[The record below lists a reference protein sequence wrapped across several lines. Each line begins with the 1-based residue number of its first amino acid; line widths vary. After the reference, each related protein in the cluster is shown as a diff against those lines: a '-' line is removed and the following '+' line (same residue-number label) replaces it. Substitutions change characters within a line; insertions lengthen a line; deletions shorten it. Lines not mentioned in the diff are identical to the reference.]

1 MPNQS
6 KPKTDSKS
14 SHPKTIEEAL
24 ARFQMEH
31 HAAGKDGKAN
41 YGTYTTLAG
50 GLNAVQPATH
60 LGLSHTQTFEH
71 IVVGEKVVTVLKTR
85 LLFTGEDDT
94 YNTVIESNL
103 PFPDLV
109 PNRGNIMQ
117 ALGSAITYARRY
129 SLLAIYGL
137 AGDDDDAE
145 GSAPTAAHPAGKVFT
160 AKKEI
165 ARSPQRGANARQVKP
180 NSAVKEI
187 VGDLTGRVAETPKA
201 SLTQAQSNQV
211 KKFMA
216 AHPDGWEGI
225 VKAFNDQFNKTGD
238 KISQSI
244 TTQEQITFI
253 LERITG
259 YENLSR

>member
-1 MPNQS
+1 
-6 KPKTDSKS
+6 
-14 SHPKTIEEAL
+14 
-24 ARFQMEH
+24 MEH

-85 LLFTGEDDT
+85 LLFTGEDDI

-145 GSAPTAAHPAGKVFT
+145 GSAPTAIP

-165 ARSPQRGANARQVKP
+165 ARSPQRGSNARVAKENPQV
-180 NSAVKEI
+180 AREFVMGEE
-187 VGDLTGRVAETPKA
+187 VPK
-201 SLTQAQSNQV
+201 
-211 KKFMA
+211 
-216 AHPDGWEGI
+216 
-225 VKAFNDQFNKTGD
+225 
-238 KISQSI
+238 
-244 TTQEQITFI
+244 EQIKALGEE
-253 LERITG
+253 LEALPVRQRDKVRTAFRLKFNVSSVNISPFVKTK
-259 YENLSR
+259 EHLAFLKSTIAEVESDSP

>member
-14 SHPKTIEEAL
+14 SQPKTIEEAL

-85 LLFTGEDDT
+85 LLFTGEDSD

-145 GSAPTAAHPAGKVFT
+145 GSAPTATP

-165 ARSPQRGANARQVKP
+165 ARSPARGANARQVKASP
-180 NSAVKEI
+180 VAHEMV
-187 VGDLTGRVAETPKA
+187 TGKV
-201 SLTQAQSNQV
+201 TQASIPQAQKDALAKELQTLPPHGRNRVVS
-211 KKFMA
+211 
-216 AHPDGWEGI
+216 
-225 VKAFNDQFNKTGD
+225 AFRQQFNISSE
-238 KISQSI
+238 KISEFI
-244 TTQEQITFI
+244 TTPEHLSFI
-253 LERITG
+253 KSKIAEV
-259 YENLSR
+259 ESDSP

>member
-85 LLFTGEDDT
+85 LLFTGEDSD
-94 YNTVIESNL
+94 YNTVIESSL

-145 GSAPTAAHPAGKVFT
+145 GSAPVAV
-160 AKKEI
+160 KKEI
-165 ARSPQRGANARQVKP
+165 ARSPQRGANARQAKP
-180 NSAVKEI
+180 SPVAHEMVTGKVAQASIPQSQKDALAKE
-187 VGDLTGRVAETPKA
+187 LQTLPPHGRNRVI
-201 SLTQAQSNQV
+201 SSFRQ
-211 KKFMA
+211 
-216 AHPDGWEGI
+216 
-225 VKAFNDQFNKTGD
+225 QFNISSE
-238 KISQSI
+238 KISEFI
-244 TTQEQITFI
+244 TTPEHLSFI
-253 LERITG
+253 KSKIAEV
-259 YENLSR
+259 ESDSP

>member
-6 KPKTDSKS
+6 KPKTDAKS

-145 GSAPTAAHPAGKVFT
+145 GSAPTAAP

-165 ARSPQRGANARQVKP
+165 ARSPQRGANARQAKP
-180 NSAVKEI
+180 SPVAHEMV
-187 VGDLTGRVAETPKA
+187 TGKVAETPKVSFTA
-201 SLTQAQSNQV
+201 AQTKRVQD
-211 KKFMA
+211 FMA
-216 AHPDGWEGI
+216 SYPDDWDNLVE
-225 VKAFNDQFNKTGD
+225 VFNTKFNKTGG
-238 KISQSI
+238 KISASV
-244 TTQEQITFI
+244 TTQEQIDFV
-253 LERITG
+253 LDRITG
-259 YENLSR
+259 YENFSR

>member
-6 KPKTDSKS
+6 KPKTDAKS
-14 SHPKTIEEAL
+14 SQPKTIEEAL

-145 GSAPTAAHPAGKVFT
+145 GSAPVAV
-160 AKKEI
+160 KKEI
-165 ARSPQRGANARQVKP
+165 ARSPARGANARQAKP
-180 NSAVKEI
+180 SPVAHEMV
-187 VGDLTGRVAETPKA
+187 TGKVAEP
-201 SLTQAQSNQV
+201 SIPQNQKDDLANDL
-211 KKFMA
+211 KKL
-216 AHPDGWEGI
+216 PVIGRNK
-225 VKAFNDQFNKTGD
+225 VVSAFRQEYNISSE
-238 KISQSI
+238 KISEFI
-244 TTQEQITFI
+244 TTPEHLSFI
-253 LERITG
+253 KSKIAEV
-259 YENLSR
+259 ESDSP